1 MTYFSAQPAR
11 NASRSEAGGR
21 NHKVKVVLVGGCFDI
36 LHYGHISFLKKA
48 KKLGNYLV
56 VALESDENTMKLKGP
71 SRPIHNQN
79 QRKKM
84 LESLRFVNKVIALP
98 PMKSDSDYEKLVR
111 KVNPDIIAVTQGDT
125 KNTFRVKTIIIP
137 KIKTPSTTQIAKLLK
152 IERN

>member
-111 KVNPDIIAVTQGDT
+111 KVNPDIIAITQGDT